1 MHTDQ
6 IVGYNVYVKSSISKR
21 QKEFLQ
27 IIYDFIKNT
36 GFPPTFEE
44 MREKLGVSSNQSV
57 IDLLEKLEQGG
68 AIKRNE
74 GSARSININPIGF
87 KLLGKQIFPVV
98 GVSAAGSFIESFSE
112 VDFKWMEVPSSII
125 PNERI
130 KQSDEVFII
139 KVSGDSMINAG
150 ISNEDML
157 LVRKA
162 KEFKSGDIVVARNN
176 DGTTVKRF
184 IVEGGKRYLKPENP
198 AYKNITIIPDEI
210 FFEGK
215 VILNLSKV

>member
-1 MHTDQ
+1 M
-6 IVGYNVYVKSSISKR
+6 KSLVTQR
-21 QKEFLQ
+21 QKQLLQ

-44 MREKLGVSSNQSV
+44 MREKLKVSSNQSV

-68 AIKRNE
+68 AVKRNE
-74 GSARSININPIGF
+74 GSARSININPLGF
-87 KLLGKQIFPVV
+87 KILGKQIFPVV
-98 GVSAAGSFIESFSE
+98 GTSAAGAFMESFTD
-112 VDFKWMEVPSSII
+112 VDFKWMEIPSSMV
-125 PNERI
+125 PNEKI

-150 ISNEDML
+150 INNEDML

-162 KEFKSGDIVVARNN
+162 KEFKSGDIVVARNS

-184 IVEGGKRYLKPENP
+184 IVDGGKRYLKPENP
-198 AYKNITIIPDEI
+198 SYQNISIIPDEI

-215 VILNLSKV
+215 VILNLSRIS

>member
-1 MHTDQ
+1 M
-6 IVGYNVYVKSSISKR
+6 KSLITKR

-44 MREKLGVSSNQSV
+44 MREKLKVSSNQSI

-74 GSARSININPIGF
+74 GSARSITINPLGF
-87 KLLGKQIFPVV
+87 KILGKQIFPIV
-98 GVSAAGSFIESFSE
+98 GTSAAGAFMESFTD
-112 VDFKWMEVPSSII
+112 VDFKWMEIPSSII
-125 PNERI
+125 PNEKI

-150 ISNEDML
+150 INNEDML

-162 KEFKSGDIVVARNN
+162 KEFKSGDIVVARNDN
-176 DGTTVKRF
+176 GTTVKRF
-184 IVEGGKRYLKPENP
+184 IVDGGKRYLKPENP
-198 AYKNITIIPDEI
+198 TYKNIPIIPDEI

-215 VILNLSKV
+215 VILNLSRV

>member
-1 MHTDQ
+1 M
-6 IVGYNVYVKSSISKR
+6 KSSITKR

-27 IIYDFIKNT
+27 IIYDFIKDT
-36 GFPPTFEE
+36 GFPPSFEE
-44 MREKLGVSSNQSV
+44 MREKLKVSSNQSV
-57 IDLLEKLEQGG
+57 VDLLEKLEQGG

-74 GSARSININPIGF
+74 GSARSININPLGF
-87 KLLGKQIFPVV
+87 EILGKQIFPVV
-98 GVSAAGSFIESFSE
+98 GTSAAGAFMESFTDI
-112 VDFKWMEVPSSII
+112 DFKWMEIPSSII
-125 PNERI
+125 PNEKI

-162 KEFKSGDIVVARNN
+162 KEFKSGDIVVARNS

-184 IVEGGKRYLKPENP
+184 IVDGGKRYLKPENP
-198 AYKNITIIPDEI
+198 AYQNIPIIPDEI

-215 VILNLSKV
+215 VILNLSRV

>member
-1 MHTDQ
+1 M
-6 IVGYNVYVKSSISKR
+6 KSLVTQR
-21 QKEFLQ
+21 QKQLLQ

-44 MREKLGVSSNQSV
+44 MREKLKVSSNQSV

-68 AIKRNE
+68 AVKRNE
-74 GSARSININPIGF
+74 GSARSININPLGF
-87 KLLGKQIFPVV
+87 KILGKQIFPVV
-98 GVSAAGSFIESFSE
+98 GTSAAGAFMESFTDI
-112 VDFKWMEVPSSII
+112 DFKWMEIPSSII
-125 PNERI
+125 PNEKI

-150 ISNEDML
+150 INNEDML

-162 KEFKSGDIVVARNN
+162 KEFKSGDIVVARNS

-184 IVEGGKRYLKPENP
+184 IVDGGKRYLKPENP
-198 AYKNITIIPDEI
+198 SYQNISIIPDEI

-215 VILNLSKV
+215 VILNLSRIS